1 MLIQKLIRSIAV
13 NHISTVTEGLNV
25 AVVYMYCD
33 YKDVRTQSE
42 FELLSNIARQ
52 LAEQT
57 SSIPPVVREFRD
69 RNSGKNRNPKGDE
82 WISFINALCLLFQK
96 TYIFVDALVSDV
108 LLFNIYMMMMI
119 MITMTD

>member
-1 MLIQKLIRSIAV
+1 M
-13 NHISTVTEGLNV
+13 
-25 AVVYMYCD
+25 VYIYCD

-69 RNSGKNRNPKGDE
+69 RNAGKNRNPKGDE

-96 TYIFVDALVSDV
+96 TYIFVDALVSDF
-108 LLFNIYMMMMI
+108 LLFNIYI
-119 MITMTD
+119 YDDDNDNNDDWLTFYNLG